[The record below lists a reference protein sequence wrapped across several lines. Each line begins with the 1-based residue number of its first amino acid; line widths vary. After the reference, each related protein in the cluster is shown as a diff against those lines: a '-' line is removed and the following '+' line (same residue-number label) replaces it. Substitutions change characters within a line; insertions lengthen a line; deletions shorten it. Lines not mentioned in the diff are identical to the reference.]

1 MADNERAARGRAH
14 DDHAGHDH
22 GGHDHGAHDDHA
34 GHDHGGHDHG
44 AHDDHAGHDHGGH
57 DHGAHDDH
65 AGHDHGGHDHGAHD
79 DHAGHDHGGHD
90 HGAHDDHAGHNHGGH
105 DHAGHDHHDHDLR
118 EAGRRRLYISL
129 GLIGSYMVVEIIGGL
144 ISGSLALLADAA
156 HMFTDAAA
164 IGLALFAM
172 WISSR
177 PASVERTFGYH
188 RTEILAALVN
198 ALSLWLIAGWI
209 FLEAYHRLSDPPEVL
224 GMHMLIVGAIGL
236 AINVAVVFILHSS
249 AEHSLNVEAAFWHVV
264 ADLLGSIGV
273 VISGLLVWFLDWNLA
288 DPIISVLIGLLILAS
303 SWSLV
308 QKVFQVLV
316 EGTPRRLDMYQVCHT
331 LEEVPGVTLI
341 HDVHCWTITSGYE
354 ALTAHVLLDPSL
366 PKDQVEPALRRLR
379 QIASQEFGISHI
391 TLQVE
396 QSIDGC
402 TEDHHVGHLEALQR
416 TSGRRSLMPF

>member
-65 AGHDHGGHDHGAHD
+65 AGHDHGGHDHGAYD
-79 DHAGHDHGGHD
+79 DHAGHD
-90 HGAHDDHAGHNHGGH
+90 HGAHDDHAGHDHG
-105 DHAGHDHHDHDLR
+105 GHDHHDHDLR

-316 EGTPRRLDMYQVCHT
+316 EGTLAAWICTRCVTPWRRCP
-331 LEEVPGVTLI
+331 E
-341 HDVHCWTITSGYE
+341 
-354 ALTAHVLLDPSL
+354 
-366 PKDQVEPALRRLR
+366 
-379 QIASQEFGISHI
+379 
-391 TLQVE
+391 
-396 QSIDGC
+396 
-402 TEDHHVGHLEALQR
+402 
-416 TSGRRSLMPF
+416 

>member
-1 MADNERAARGRAH
+1 MQDRESDAR
-14 DDHAGHDH
+14 DHAPS
-22 GGHDHGAHDDHA
+22 GHDHGAHDDHA
-34 GHDHGGHDHG
+34 GHDHGAHDDHAGHDHG
-44 AHDDHAGHDHGGH
+44 AHDDHAGHDHAGH

-65 AGHDHGGHDHGAHD
+65 AGHDHAGHDHGAHD
-79 DHAGHDHGGHD
+79 DHAGHDHEAHEDHAGHD
-90 HGAHDDHAGHNHGGH
+90 HGAHDDHAGH

-224 GMHMLIVGAIGL
+224 GMQMLIVGAIGL
-236 AINVAVVFILHSS
+236 VINIAVVFILHSS

-273 VISGLLVWFLDWNLA
+273 VISALLVWFLDWNLA

-316 EGTPRRLDMYQVCHT
+316 EGTPRRLDMYEVCHT

-354 ALTAHVLLDPSL
+354 ALTAHVLLDPAL
-366 PKDQVEPALRRLR
+366 PKDQVETVLRRLR
-379 QIASQEFGISHI
+379 GIASQEFGISHI

-396 QSIDGC
+396 QSIEGC
-402 TEDHHVGHLEALQR
+402 TEDHHVGHLEAFQR
-416 TSGRRSLMPF
+416 TSRRRLLPI

>member
-1 MADNERAARGRAH
+1 MHDRESDARG
-14 DDHAGHDH
+14 HAPS
-22 GGHDHGAHDDHA
+22 GHDHGAHDDHA
-34 GHDHGGHDHG
+34 GHDHAGHDHG
-44 AHDDHAGHDHGGH
+44 AHDDHAGHDHAGH
-57 DHGAHDDH
+57 DH
-65 AGHDHGGHDHGAHD
+65 AGHDHGAQEDYAGHGHDGHD
-79 DHAGHDHGGHD
+79 DHAGHGHD
-90 HGAHDDHAGHNHGGH
+90 
-105 DHAGHDHHDHDLR
+105 GHDHHDHDLR

-129 GLIGSYMVVEIIGGL
+129 GLISSYMVAEIIGGL

-236 AINVAVVFILHSS
+236 VINIAVVFILHSS

-273 VISGLLVWFLDWNLA
+273 VISALLVWFLDWNLA

-316 EGTPRRLDMYQVCHT
+316 EGTPRRLDMYEVCHT

-354 ALTAHVLLDPSL
+354 ALTAHVLLDPAL
-366 PKDQVEPALRRLR
+366 PKHQVETVLRRLR
-379 QIASQEFGISHI
+379 GIASQEFGISHI

-396 QSIDGC
+396 QSIEGC

-416 TSGRRSLMPF
+416 TSRRRLLPL

>member
-1 MADNERAARGRAH
+1 MAENESAARGRAH
-14 DDHAGHDH
+14 DDHAAHDH

-90 HGAHDDHAGHNHGGH
+90 HGAHDDHA
-105 DHAGHDHHDHDLR
+105 HDLR
-118 EAGRRRLYISL
+118 EAGRKNLVISL
-129 GLIGSYMVVEIIGGL
+129 VLIGGYMIAEIIGGL

-172 WISSR
+172 WMANR
-177 PASVERTFGYH
+177 PASVERTFGFH

-209 FLEAYHRLSDPPEVL
+209 FFEAYHRFSEPPEVQGPL
-224 GMHMLIVGAIGL
+224 MLAVGGVGLLVNIIVVL
-236 AINVAVVFILHSS
+236 ILHRSS
-249 AEHSLNVEAAFWHVV
+249 EHSINVEAAFWHVV
-264 ADLLGSIGV
+264 ADLLGSVGV
-273 VISGLLVWFLDWNLA
+273 VISGVLVTLFGWWIA
-288 DPIISVLIGLLILAS
+288 DPILSVLIGLLILAS
-303 SWSLV
+303 SWSLM
-308 QKVFQVLV
+308 QKVMKVLLEATP
-316 EGTPRRLDMYQVCHT
+316 EGLDMYRLCST
-331 LEEVPGVTLI
+331 MEAEPGVTLI
-341 HDVHCWTITSGYE
+341 HDVHAWTITSGYE
-354 ALTAHVLLDPSL
+354 ALTAHVLLDPAL
-366 PKDQVEPALRRLR
+366 PNEQIDSVLRRLR

-396 QSIDGC
+396 QTLDGC
-402 TEDHHVGHLEALQR
+402 TEDHHVGHLEALER
-416 TSGRRSLMPF
+416 TAGRRLLPF